1 MPLGLGAAAVGIA
14 AILGGA
20 TGFGSSLL
28 STPLLLLVGLPV
40 PEVVVINL
48 TTTLVTRTAVLYRSR
63 RHVDLRWVALLA
75 AGSIPG
81 AWLGAVTM
89 GLIPPHV
96 LKPVAGVLVVLAGL
110 RLAFVDGGGRPRSP
124 GAALVAATGLTGG
137 YLSTTTSLN
146 GPPAAVL
153 LARARVPPTAFIAD
167 LAGYFVVTNALSLT
181 ILGARDQ
188 IPHAVLW
195 PALPVFLLT
204 AVTGNQLGG
213 VLARRL
219 SGRAFRIAV
228 VVLVVVSG
236 LVTAVGS
243 LV

>member
-1 MPLGLGAAAVGIA
+1 VVIGLAATAVGIA
-14 AILGGA
+14 SILGGA
-20 TGFGSSLL
+20 TGFGASLL

-40 PEVVVINL
+40 PEVVVVNL
-48 TTTLVTRTAVLYRSR
+48 SATLVTRTAVLYRSR
-63 RHVDLRWVALLA
+63 RDVDLRRVALLA

-81 AWLGAVTM
+81 AWLGAVTV
-89 GLIPPHV
+89 GLLPPHV
-96 LKPVAGVLVVLAGL
+96 LKPAAGVLVVLAGL
-110 RLAFVDGGGRPRSP
+110 RLALVDSGRSRRP
-124 GAALVAATGLTGG
+124 GTALVTATGLTGG

-167 LAGYFVVTNALSLT
+167 LAGYFVVTNTLSLA
-181 ILGARDQ
+181 ILAARDQ

-195 PALPVFLLT
+195 PALPVFVVT
-204 AVTGNQLGG
+204 AVAGNQLGG
-213 VLARRL
+213 LIARRL

-236 LVTAVGS
+236 LVTVVGS
-243 LV
+243 WR

>member
-1 MPLGLGAAAVGIA
+1 A
-14 AILGGA
+14 
-20 TGFGSSLL
+20 SLL

-48 TTTLVTRTAVLYRSR
+48 TATLVTRTAVLYQSR
-63 RHVDLRWVALLA
+63 RHVDLRRVALLA
-75 AGSIPG
+75 VGSIPG

-96 LKPVAGVLVVLAGL
+96 LKAAAGVLVVLAGL
-110 RLAFVDGGGRPRSP
+110 RLAFIDSGRPRHP
-124 GAALVAATGLTGG
+124 GTALVTATGLTGG

-167 LAGYFVVTNALSLT
+167 LAGYFVVTNALSLA
-181 ILGARDQ
+181 ILAARDQ
-188 IPHAVLW
+188 IPHAALW
-195 PALPVFLLT
+195 PALPVFLVT
-204 AVTGNQLGG
+204 AVAGNQVGG
-213 VLARRL
+213 AVARRL
-219 SGRAFRIAV
+219 SGQTFRIAV
-228 VVLVVVSG
+228 VALVVVSG

-243 LV
+243 WV